1 MEPVRIT
8 SIGHAGLYL
17 DTAAG
22 SILCDPWFSPAY
34 FASWFPF
41 PANDQLDEKLMD
53 KVAHP
58 DYLYVSHLHLDH
70 FDPTFLRDRVAKSAT
85 VLLPDYPMDHLRDA
99 LTELGFTQFVP
110 TRSGV
115 EVEQDGLR
123 FMIVSL
129 TAPTDGPI
137 GDSCLAVDDG
147 TATFLNQNDARPPDL
162 EALARFG
169 SYDGHSLQ
177 FSGAIWYPMVYD
189 LPVKAKH
196 ALGKQ
201 KRSNGMER
209 ARRYVDAVGAR
220 HVFPNSGPP
229 AFLDDDLFALND
241 LADPEDNGNPFPD
254 QTVFIDYLRE
264 REVNGVEL
272 LIPGS
277 TAELSRTSCSVT
289 HSSDPTEPFRDKHG
303 YLERYQE
310 RARPLLDAERASW
323 ARGNEPLQPRLAE
336 WWNPVL
342 AAAPRLCAGVGD
354 RVLLVTERERIIVDF
369 VQQRVVPDDGLPC
382 RYRYEIADAL
392 IRTHLRDRREDW
404 VNGLFLSCRFSAQR
418 TGPYNDYVY
427 MFFKS
432 LSPDRVRYIEE
443 WLALPKEDKGLW
455 RFGDRLVQRRCPH
468 MGADLAR
475 FGHVEDGVL
484 TCDLHGWQFDVN
496 SGRCLTSDD
505 VSLHTVPLGDEGAV
519 PLDAD
524 NEAASTVDD
533 RRAS

>member
-1 MEPVRIT
+1 VRIT
-8 SIGHAGLYL
+8 SIGHAGLLL

-34 FASWFPF
+34 FASWFPY
-41 PANDQLDEKLMD
+41 PANDQLDGELMD
-53 KVAHP
+53 RIARP

-70 FDPTFLRDRVAKSAT
+70 FDPAFLRDRVHKDAT
-85 VLLPDYPMDHLRDA
+85 VLLPDFPMDHLRDA
-99 LTELGFTQFVP
+99 LAELGFDKVVT
-110 TRSGV
+110 TRSG
-115 EVEQDGLR
+115 EAFELDGLR
-123 FMIVSL
+123 LMIVSL

-169 SYDGHSLQ
+169 PYDGHSLQ

-189 LPVKAKH
+189 LPEKAKH

-201 KRSNGMER
+201 KRANGMER
-209 ARRYVDAVGAR
+209 ALRYIDAVGAR

-229 AFLDDDLFALND
+229 AFLDTELFALND
-241 LADPEDNGNPFPD
+241 LDDPADSGNPFPD
-254 QTVFIDYLRE
+254 QTVFVDFLQDRD
-264 REVNGVEL
+264 VKGVEL

-277 TAELSRTSCSVT
+277 TADLDRTGCAVS
-289 HSSDPTEPFRDKHG
+289 HRSDPDEPFRDKRG

-310 RARPLLDAERASW
+310 RARPLIEAERASW
-323 ARGNEPLQPRLAE
+323 ARDGAPLLPQLAAWWEPI
-336 WWNPVL
+336 L
-342 AAAPRLCAGVGD
+342 AAAPRLRAGVGD
-354 RVLLVTERERIIVDF
+354 RVLLATERERIVVDF
-369 VQQRVVPDDGLPC
+369 VTGRVIADDGQPC

-392 IRTHLRDRREDW
+392 IRTHLRDHREDW

-432 LSPDRVRYIEE
+432 LSVDRVRYIEE
-443 WLALPKEDKGLW
+443 WLALPKDDKGLW

-484 TCDLHGWQFDVN
+484 TCDLHGWQFDVA

-505 VSLHTVPLGDEGAV
+505 VSLRTL
-519 PLDAD
+519 PLDG
-524 NEAASTVDD
+524 EPSTGQDVDD